1 MSKVDFLV
9 LSQVRVNSKNEAIK
23 TLIDELDEKGYL
35 NDKEQFYEDVLER
48 EATFPTYIGN
58 EIGLPHSQ
66 SIGVDKPCII
76 IGKLEKDIVWT
87 DEYENVDLVFL
98 IAVPKENKDNL
109 HLKILSKLARLLMHD
124 DFRTSIRTFGESELL
139 NLLYTNMEEEV
150 QNEKNA

>member
-9 LSQVRVNSKNEAIK
+9 LSDVRADSKNEAIK
-23 TLIDELDEKGYL
+23 ILINELGEKGYL
-35 NDKEQFYEDVLER
+35 NDKEQFYSDVLER

-76 IGKLEKDIVWT
+76 IGKLENDVVWT
-87 DEYENVDLVFL
+87 EEDEKADLIFL

-124 DFRTSIRTFGESELL
+124 DFRNSIRTLGKSELL

-150 QNEKNA
+150 LNEKNA